1 VSCAFLA
8 LILVSSFFVGCFGD
22 DEDEVYSGPINLT
35 VGVAETSGMIEIIKG
50 QNNQTI
56 SENYVTFDFDFSQ
69 VTSEGSNIAAVYL
82 IADDGSD
89 KKEQDPNE
97 NAVISHEY
105 TSHGIFDVTLGASD
119 ENDNS
124 HEIKMKLRVD
134 YLVWYNES
142 ATAVPDEIWIDTT
155 PGSNTSVG
163 PSRIHVVS
171 IVENPEA
178 FLGIGGGGASVTFR
192 MNDETGTEV
201 SSHTENIADGD
212 SYEWETEWPNP
223 NPGAWEVEFEVEGDN
238 VNSNTVVM
246 IHYPEEESEPVE
258 LESSMEESESEE

>member
-105 TSHGIFDVTLGASD
+105 TSHGIFDITLGATD

-124 HEIKMKLRVD
+124 HEMKMKLRVD
-134 YLVWYNES
+134 YLVWHNETNS
-142 ATAVPDEIWIDTT
+142 NVPNEIWLDTA

-163 PSRIHVVS
+163 ASRIHVVS
-171 IVENPEA
+171 NVENPSTFNPLE
-178 FLGIGGGGASVTFR
+178 GSSTVTFR

-201 SSHTENIADGD
+201 STHTEDIANGD
-212 SYEWETEWPNP
+212 SYEWESEWPNP

-258 LESSMEESESEE
+258 LGSSMEESESEE